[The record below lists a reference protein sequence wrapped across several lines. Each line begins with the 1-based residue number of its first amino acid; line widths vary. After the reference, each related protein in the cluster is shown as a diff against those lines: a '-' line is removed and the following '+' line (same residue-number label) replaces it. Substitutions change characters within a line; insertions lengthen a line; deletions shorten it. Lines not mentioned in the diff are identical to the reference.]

1 MKAAVL
7 ISLLLLI
14 SLAGCERIV
23 YKDRPIRIS
32 SGLLNPLP
40 IPSEPVTYRDY
51 INAYEQCVGLVQQ
64 CNSQLD
70 GIRQEAQQNAEPS
83 TR

>member
-23 YKDRPIRIS
+23 YKDRPIRLS

-40 IPSEPVTYRDY
+40 MLSEPVTYRDY
-51 INAYEQCVGLVQQ
+51 INSYEQCVGLVQQ

-70 GIRQEAQQNAEPS
+70 GIKQEAQQNEEPS

>member
-7 ISLLLLI
+7 TLLLLLI

-40 IPSEPVTYRDY
+40 IPSEPTTYRDY
-51 INAYEQCVGLVQQ
+51 INAYEQCVGVIRQ
-64 CNSQLD
+64 CNSQLE
-70 GIRQEAQQNAEPS
+70 GISKEAGQNAEPS